1 MAWEYSAQ
9 NHDWDMTL
17 YAATQ
22 LIKAGLV
29 ADKQART
36 GNVSMGFSF
45 FTGGMV
51 MTFCALESFSA
62 SVAFMMPST
71 PGYESFDFKKYQ
83 AARRFWDKMTLL
95 CSAAGIAVDKSQ
107 GLFQRI
113 EQMQQWRNLVTHA
126 QPYQI
131 EPTII
136 KATTKEPGKLHKRY
150 HRKDYIRSVD
160 AETAKLFN
168 ETAIEF
174 IDLVKGKTGIDPR
187 ASVSYKNLGDGDV
200 TDSS

>member
-17 YAATQ
+17 HAAAE

-29 ADKQART
+29 ADKIART
-36 GNVSMGFSF
+36 GTVSKGFSF

-51 MTFCALESFSA
+51 LTFCAVESFSA
-62 SVAFMMPST
+62 SVAFSMPST
-71 PGYESFDFKKYQ
+71 PGFETFDFKAYQ
-83 AARRFWDKMTLL
+83 GARRFWDKMTLL
-95 CSAAGIAVDKSQ
+95 CEAAGIVPDKGQ

-126 QPYQI
+126 QPYQV

-136 KATTKEPGKLHKRY
+136 QSTTGEPGKLHKR
-150 HRKDYIRSVD
+150 HERKDYIRCAD
-160 AETAKLFN
+160 AETAKLFYQN
-168 ETAIEF
+168 ALDY
-174 IDLVKGKTGIDPR
+174 IDLITKTTGIDPR
-187 ASVSYKNLGDGDV
+187 ASVSFTVLADTADG
-200 TDSS
+200 